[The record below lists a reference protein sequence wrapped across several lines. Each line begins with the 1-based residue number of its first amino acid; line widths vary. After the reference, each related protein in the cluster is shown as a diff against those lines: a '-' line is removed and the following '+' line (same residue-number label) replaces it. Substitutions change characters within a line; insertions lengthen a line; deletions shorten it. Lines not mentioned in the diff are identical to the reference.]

1 MTLTPEKFVIIDGN
15 SLLYRAFF
23 ALPLLQ
29 NRRGEH
35 TNAIYGFTNMLFKLL
50 EEEKPDYVAVAFDPP
65 KPTFRS
71 RIEPSYKAQREKAPP
86 ELSEQILRSRQLLE
100 AMGITV
106 FEVDDYE
113 ADDVIGT
120 IAGRFAGNGREVTV
134 VTGDADL
141 LQVIDERVQVMM
153 TKKGITQM
161 ERYDCSRLK
170 EDYGLEPR
178 QIVDYKALKGDA
190 SDNIPGVPGIGEKT
204 ARKLIEQYHNLETIY
219 DSLDQLKTKIA
230 ENLREH
236 REQLETGRRLVTIE
250 KDVPLDDD
258 WEKCRYREP
267 DYDKLISLLNELE
280 FKSLLNKLKARASA
294 TGSGEAEVEEKP
306 VAGKLI
312 SETAQLKE
320 MLGSLREGEP
330 LAVLLEHEKG
340 RPSWKQPVFI
350 LALATGKE
358 NCFYLNPSSFGTQE
372 GEIWESLAAA
382 GEKGAALVVHNPKQW
397 FHLFAE
403 KGLPSPLL
411 AFDTELAAYLVDPAR
426 GGYELPQLM
435 QWYLGLDPETPGNN
449 RKEEASFENRGPH
462 LAWQAGHLFS
472 LKECL
477 EEELKEQELL
487 SLLYDLEL
495 PLSGVLARMERRGI
509 TVDTGYLRDLSA
521 EICNR
526 LEELAKKIHNL
537 AGEEFNLNSPQ
548 QLSRILFDK
557 LKLPEIRKTK
567 TGRSTDARVLE
578 ELAPQHEI
586 AALLLHYRQLA
597 KLEGTYLSGL
607 IDLIDEDHQKL
618 YTSFNQTATATG
630 RLSSSDPNLQN
641 IPIRL
646 EEGRRIR
653 RAFIP
658 SSKEKI
664 FFAADYSQVELRILA
679 HLSGDPIL
687 VEAFRTGEDIHRRT
701 AAEVNSIALEEVTP
715 IMREKAKAVNF
726 GIIYGSSDYGLAQN
740 LKIPRSEAK
749 AYIDS
754 YFERYHGVKEYMDKI
769 IARAREQGYVTT
781 MLNRRRYLPEINS
794 SNHNTRSFAERMAL
808 NTPIQGSA
816 ADIIKQAMLRIDKII
831 TEGGFSAAMLL
842 QIHDELL
849 FEIEEPELNFFAPMV
864 QREMEQAFELTVPL
878 KVDLKW
884 GYSWE
889 ELKEMGPAL

>member
-1 MTLTPEKFVIIDGN
+1 MTPSTREKFVIIDGN

-65 KPTFRS
+65 RPTFRS

-86 ELSEQILRSRQLLE
+86 ELNEQILRSRQLLE

-120 IAGRFAGNGREVTV
+120 IAGRFAGDGREVTV

-141 LQVIDERVQVMM
+141 LQVIGDQVNVMM
-153 TKKGITQM
+153 TKKGITRM
-161 ERYDCSRLK
+161 ERYDYSRLK
-170 EDYGLEPR
+170 EEYGFEPP

-204 ARKLIEQYHNLETIY
+204 ARKLIEEYHNLETIY
-219 DSLDQLKTKIA
+219 DNLDQLKKKIA
-230 ENLREH
+230 KNLQEY
-236 REQLETGRRLVTIE
+236 REQLDTGRRLVTI
-250 KDVPLDDD
+250 DNQVPLDFA
-258 WEKCRYREP
+258 WAECRFQEP
-267 DYDKLISLLNELE
+267 DYDKLMPLLNELE
-280 FKSLLNKLKARASA
+280 FKSLINRLKDRLSE
-294 TGSGEAEVEEKP
+294 SGYGEVEETGEKA
-306 VAGKLI
+306 VGELVN
-312 SETAQLKE
+312 E
-320 MLGSLREGEP
+320 LGQFNKILDSLEESDN
-330 LAVLLEHEKG
+330 LALLLEHEKG
-340 RPSWKQPVFI
+340 RPYWKQPVFI
-350 LALATGKE
+350 LALATGEDK
-358 NCFYLNPSSFGTQE
+358 CFYLKPPSFGKQE
-372 GEIWESLAAA
+372 AEIWKSLAAA
-382 GEKGAALVVHNPKQW
+382 GEKGVELVVHQPKQW
-397 FHLFAE
+397 FHLFE
-403 KGLPSPLL
+403 EEGLASPCI
-411 AFDTELAAYLVDPAR
+411 AFDSELAAYLADPAR

-435 QWYLGLDPETPGNN
+435 QWYLGLDLDYSGGTK
-449 RKEEASFENRGPH
+449 KEQAAFEDKGPQ
-462 LAWQAGHLFS
+462 LAWQAGHLIS
-472 LKECL
+472 LKESL
-477 EEELKEQELL
+477 EEELKDQELI

-495 PLSGVLARMERRGI
+495 PLTGVLARMERRGI
-509 TVDTGYLRDLSA
+509 TIDTGYLRDLSA
-521 EICNR
+521 EIRSR
-526 LEELAKKIHNL
+526 LDELANKIYSL

-548 QLSRILFDK
+548 QLSRVLFDK

-607 IDLIDEDHQKL
+607 IELIDQQEQKL
-618 YTSFNQTATATG
+618 YTQFNQTATATG

-687 VEAFRTGEDIHRRT
+687 VEAFKTGEDIHRRT
-701 AAEVNSIALEEVTP
+701 AAEVNHTTLQEVTP
-715 IMREKAKAVNF
+715 LMREKAKAVNF

-754 YFERYHGVKEYMDKI
+754 YFERYQGVKEYMDKI
-769 IARAREQGYVTT
+769 IARAREKGYVTT
-781 MLNRRRYLPEINS
+781 MFNRRRYLPEINS

-816 ADIIKQAMLRIDKII
+816 ADIIKQAMLRIDSMI
-831 TEGGFSAAMLL
+831 TEGGFSAALLL

-849 FEIEEPELNFFAPMV
+849 FEIEESELNIFAPMV
-864 QREMEQAFELTVPL
+864 RREMEQAFELSVPL
-878 KVDLKW
+878 EVDLKW

-889 ELKEMGPAL
+889 ELKEME